1 MIELSWC
8 YADAE
13 RLLLPSLNNPSV
25 DHAFKCMR
33 DRSPLTRI
41 CMFPPVP
48 REHCHHVRVARFL
61 LLKLT
66 QIPIYPDLYAPV
78 GRGKQCLG
86 GWFIGKRVERLDI
99 LPGLKAEDSYSD
111 QAETA

>member
-48 REHCHHVRVARFL
+48 REHC
-61 LLKLT
+61 
-66 QIPIYPDLYAPV
+66 
-78 GRGKQCLG
+78 
-86 GWFIGKRVERLDI
+86 LDI

>member
-1 MIELSWC
+1 
-8 YADAE
+8 
-13 RLLLPSLNNPSV
+13 
-25 DHAFKCMR
+25 MR

-48 REHCHHVRVARFL
+48 REHC
-61 LLKLT
+61 
-66 QIPIYPDLYAPV
+66 
-78 GRGKQCLG
+78 
-86 GWFIGKRVERLDI
+86 LDI